1 MFLPGTGRLRNV
13 CQKPF
18 SRQRKGPRGAG
29 GSGGGGDSSAIRNF
43 PPGHMLCMPCYKVIK
58 RHASG
63 IDTGY
68 CAASHWSD

>member
-1 MFLPGTGRLRNV
+1 MSSGA
-13 CQKPF
+13 Q
-18 SRQRKGPRGAG
+18 RQCDRTL
-29 GSGGGGDSSAIRNF
+29 GGGGDSSAICNF

>member
-1 MFLPGTGRLRNV
+1 VELAQILGQPCEFQV
-13 CQKPF
+13 V
-18 SRQRKGPRGAG
+18 
-29 GSGGGGDSSAIRNF
+29 GGGGGGGAGDSSAIRNF
-43 PPGHMLCMPCYKVIK
+43 PPGHMLCKPCYKIIK